1 MKKLLFLI
9 VITAMGMF
17 KGHSQA
23 LVQTYTDRCTGQVS
37 VFTVPL
43 EGQTVVAFYNR
54 SRIFTSQDFQNGTL
68 QVWLEE
74 TYLWWTSLS
83 PCSTSQTGATATQ
96 PLVSRTT
103 STRPSTMG
111 AISSGLGL
119 FSDLE
124 ESGIFG

>member
-9 VITAMGMF
+9 VLTAMGMF

-54 SRIFTSQDFQNGTL
+54 SRIFTSQEFQNEAL
-68 QVWLEE
+68 QIWL
-74 TYLWWTSLS
+74 
-83 PCSTSQTGATATQ
+83 
-96 PLVSRTT
+96 
-103 STRPSTMG
+103 
-111 AISSGLGL
+111 
-119 FSDLE
+119 
-124 ESGIFG
+124 

>member
-1 MKKLLFLI
+1 MKKLLLVLLF
-9 VITAMGMF
+9 TAMGMF
-17 KGHSQA
+17 KGYSQA

-68 QVWLEE
+68 QIWLEE

-83 PCSTSQTGATATQ
+83 PCSTSQTGATNYST
-96 PLVSRTT
+96 SNTT
-103 STRPSTMG
+103 SN
-111 AISSGLGL
+111 SSRY
-119 FSDLE
+119 
-124 ESGIFG
+124 